1 MALKEIDV
9 RGTTAA
15 DPDAVWRLLGDSS
28 TWPDWTPIDEYE
40 PERPGGT
47 DGTGEIR
54 RFRTGRHR
62 IREEIVERA
71 DGRRLTYALLSGL
84 ALRDYRAE
92 IDLDAGRD
100 RHGDPLAHDVPPE
113 GPGLG
118 LALPA
123 RARRDHAHVRGRPRR
138 RGYVVSARRRT
149 ARRTSSRMTS
159 LPGRTTVQYRRNV
172 LAARSSVGLTRVSVA
187 SRVRPSPAALSS
199 KLIAMRT

>member
-1 MALKEIDV
+1 MVHVPLGTQNLKEEPW
-9 RGTTAA
+9 RSRRSTCAA
-15 DPDAVWRLLGDSS
+15 RRPPTRTRVWRLLGDSS

-92 IDLDAGRD
+92 IDLTPAATGTEIRWHTTF
-100 RHGDPLAHDVPPE
+100 RPKVPGSGWLYRRALE
-113 GPGLG
+113 GITRTFVDG
-118 LALPA
+118 LADA
-123 RARRDHAHVRGRPRR
+123 A
-138 RGYVVSARRRT
+138 
-149 ARRTSSRMTS
+149 TSSR
-159 LPGRTTVQYRRNV
+159 
-172 LAARSSVGLTRVSVA
+172 
-187 SRVRPSPAALSS
+187 PADAPP
-199 KLIAMRT
+199 AGHPAG

>member
-1 MALKEIDV
+1 MALLEIDV
-9 RGTTAA
+9 RGTTTA

-40 PERPGGT
+40 PERPAGT

-92 IDLDAGRD
+92 IDLTPAATGTEIRWHTTF
-100 RHGDPLAHDVPPE
+100 RPKVP
-113 GPGLG
+113 GSGWLYR
-118 LALPA
+118 
-123 RARRDHAHVRGRPRR
+123 RARRDHAHLRGRSGGRSH
-138 RGYVVSARRRT
+138 GDSARRRT

-159 LPGRTTVQYRRNV
+159 LPGRTTVQ
-172 LAARSSVGLTRVSVA
+172 
-187 SRVRPSPAALSS
+187 
-199 KLIAMRT
+199 

>member
-9 RGTTAA
+9 RGTTTA

-40 PERPGGT
+40 PERPGGG
-47 DGTGEIR
+47 DGVGEIR

-92 IDLDAGRD
+92 IDLTPAATGTEIRWHTTF
-100 RHGDPLAHDVPPE
+100 RPKVPGSGWLYRRALE
-113 GPGLG
+113 GMTRTFVDG
-118 LALPA
+118 LA
-123 RARRDHAHVRGRPRR
+123 
-138 RGYVVSARRRT
+138 T
-149 ARRTSSRMTS
+149 AATSSRRADA
-159 LPGRTTVQYRRNV
+159 P
-172 LAARSSVGLTRVSVA
+172 
-187 SRVRPSPAALSS
+187 PAGHPAG
-199 KLIAMRT
+199 

>member
-9 RGTTAA
+9 RGTTTA
-15 DPDAVWRLLGDSS
+15 DPEAVWQLLGDSS

-40 PERPGGT
+40 PERPGGA

-92 IDLDAGRD
+92 IDLTGGD

-113 GPGLG
+113 SPGLR

-123 RARRDHAHVRGRPRR
+123 RPRGDHAHLRGRPRR
-138 RGYVVSARRRT
+138 RRYVTSARRRT
-149 ARRTSSRMTS
+149 ARRTSSRMTPLLS
-159 LPGRTTVQYRRNV
+159 
-172 LAARSSVGLTRVSVA
+172 
-187 SRVRPSPAALSS
+187 SPAAATPTWACAPPTRS
-199 KLIAMRT
+199 ARPRPRRRATPAAPRRPR